1 MDSRPRILDPVTNF
15 GSHRERDGSLWYA
28 AYSLARSRKAIF
40 VGQKSIDNPDHFSS
54 DSEIDGIARQLVGEL
69 RCIECGYDL
78 RGLSIRSLCPE
89 CELPVR
95 ATILSIVDP
104 KAEQL
109 APLIFPRFTGMGL
122 VMWSTGGLLAI
133 LMVWVLRL
141 SELSRDLLDLQWK
154 PWWIPWLGLVG
165 ILVSGVG
172 ALAMI
177 RPNHRVR
184 RAVAIRAAIAA
195 GCYGPLLLIYYTI
208 YSRIDLLSP
217 SPLLSPGASSLSRSV
232 LRLMLF
238 ICIAVIIWG
247 LRPNAVGLAI
257 RSVVVRTGRIDR
269 QSMYAVLVSFLVAAI
284 GDALH
289 LLGAVIGG
297 AIGDVLSALQIVLVS
312 LGSVLLTV
320 GMINIVIDTIR
331 LYPVLV
337 RPGVG
342 LSDIFE
348 TNAQKEHRTS
358 QS

>member
-1 MDSRPRILDPVTNF
+1 MLYPRWT
-15 GSHRERDGSLWYA
+15 
-28 AYSLARSRKAIF
+28 RSRKAFF
-40 VGQKSIDNPDHFSS
+40 VGQNQTHNPDHLSS
-54 DSEIDGIARQLVGEL
+54 GSEIDGIARQLIGEL

-89 CELPVR
+89 CRLPVR

-109 APLIFPRFTGMGL
+109 APLSFPWFTATGL
-122 VMWSTGGLLAI
+122 VMWSSGGLLAI

-141 SELSRDLLDLQWK
+141 SELGRDILDLQWK
-154 PWWIPWLGLVG
+154 PWWIPWLGLLG
-165 ILVSGVG
+165 IVCSAIG
-172 ALAMI
+172 ALSMI

-184 RAVAIRAAIAA
+184 RVEALRAALAA
-195 GCYGPLLLIYYTI
+195 GAYAPLLLIYFTI
-208 YSRIDLLSP
+208 YFRLDHLSP
-217 SPLLSPGASSLSRSV
+217 SPLLNPGESSLSRSV

-238 ICIAVIIWG
+238 ACIAVIIWG
-247 LRPNAVGLAI
+247 LRPNAVALAI

-269 QSMYAVLVSFLVAAI
+269 QSMYAVLVSFAVAAI

-289 LLGAVIGG
+289 LLGAWIGG
-297 AIGDVLSALQIVLVS
+297 GIGDVCSALQIVFVS
-312 LGSVLLTV
+312 LGSVLVTV
-320 GMINIVIDTIR
+320 GMINIVLDTVR

-348 TNAQKEHRTS
+348 TNAQKDRRTS
-358 QS
+358 GS

>member
-1 MDSRPRILDPVTNF
+1 M
-15 GSHRERDGSLWYA
+15 
-28 AYSLARSRKAIF
+28 
-40 VGQKSIDNPDHFSS
+40 GQIPTDNPEHFSS

-89 CELPVR
+89 CQLPVR

-109 APLIFPRFTGMGL
+109 APLTFPRLTGTGL
-122 VMWSTGGLLAI
+122 VMWSSGGLLAI
-133 LMVWVLRL
+133 MMVWVLRL

-154 PWWIPWLGLVG
+154 PWWIPWLGLLG
-165 ILVSGVG
+165 IGVSAVG
-172 ALAMI
+172 ASALI

-184 RAVAIRAAIAA
+184 RAIAIRAALGVGFYA
-195 GCYGPLLLIYYTI
+195 PLMLIYYTI

-217 SPLLSPGASSLSRSV
+217 SPLLSPGMSSLSRSV

-238 ICIAVIIWG
+238 ACIAVIIWG

-269 QSMYAVLVSFLVAAI
+269 QSLYAVLLSFLVAAI

-297 AIGDVLSALQIVLVS
+297 GVGDVFSALQIVFVS

-320 GMINIVIDTIR
+320 GMINIVIDTLR

-348 TNAQKEHRTS
+348 TNDQKERRAK